1 MKKLHRVFS
10 TTGLIL
16 WDILSAVLS
25 VYGGFRL
32 KFGVYPSMPAHF
44 ARSLL
49 LYMAVIAGMIILG
62 NLLFDC
68 YNTLW
73 KYVGVSEFFRL
84 ACSVG
89 TICVVILLLDRI
101 FLLRLPAT
109 VVVIMSAFLLLF
121 TAFGRLVA
129 YFFQMIHVK
138 FITWRQKE
146 TKRVLIY
153 GAGSV
158 GSHLVQELKS
168 DPDMKRKPVAII
180 DDDLGMKGVRIN
192 GVKVVGPRKELEEA
206 IQDYHV
212 KEVILAINHVSQDF
226 VAQLVRD
233 CADLGCPV
241 MRYGVMDDMKEKS
254 LENARLATI
263 HLEDLLRRDSITLN
277 MDAVRD
283 FIKDKTVLV
292 TGGAGSIGSEL
303 CRQAL
308 KFGAKKLIIFDFNE
322 NGLFD
327 IDNEFKKS
335 FPKADYETVLGSI
348 RDRARLENVF
358 HTYNPQVVFHAA
370 AHKHVPMMEL
380 NPREAVKNNVF
391 GTINTAYTAMKFH
404 AEKFILISTDKAV
417 NPTNIMGASKR
428 IAELA
433 IQRLEGKSNTSFAAV
448 RFGNVLGSNGS
459 VVPFFR
465 KQIEEG
471 GPVTVTH
478 PDMRRYFMTIP
489 EAVQLVMEAGA
500 MASGGEI
507 FVLDMGDPVRIYD
520 LACDMIRLMGLQP
533 ERDIKIVYTGLR
545 PGEKLFEELSLQ
557 EEDVTKTN
565 NSKIY
570 ICAPVKEDFDN
581 FAHQLGKLRDALID
595 QNNEELF
602 QAVGE
607 IVSTFHHKPLPDK
620 TKDSPN
626 KSKKQI

>member
-1 MKKLHRVFS
+1 MLC
-10 TTGLIL
+10 TIGLVL
-16 WDILSAVLS
+16 WDIVSAALS
-25 VYGGFRL
+25 VYGGVRL
-32 KFGVYPSMPAHF
+32 KFGTYPTMPAQF
-44 ARSLL
+44 AKSLL
-49 LYMAVIAGMIILG
+49 LYIAVIAGMIILG

-73 KYVGVSEFFRL
+73 RYVSVSEFFRL

-89 TICVVILLLDRI
+89 CVCALILLLDSI
-101 FLLRLPAT
+101 FLLHLPAT

-129 YFFQMIHVK
+129 YFFQMVHVK
-138 FITWRQKE
+138 FINWRQKE

-153 GAGSV
+153 GGGSV

-180 DDDLGMKGVRIN
+180 DDDPGMKRVRIS
-192 GVKVVGPRKELEEA
+192 GVKVVGPRKDLGEA
-206 IQDYHV
+206 IQEYHV

-226 VAQLVRD
+226 IAQLVRD
-233 CADLGCPV
+233 CADLSCPV
-241 MRYGVMDDMKEKS
+241 MRYGVMDDIKEKN

-277 MDAVRD
+277 MDAVQE
-283 FIKDKTVLV
+283 FIKDRTVLV

-303 CRQAL
+303 CRQAA
-308 KFGAKKLIIFDFNE
+308 KFGAKKVIIFDFNE
-322 NGLFD
+322 NGLFE
-327 IDNEFKKS
+327 IDNEFKKK
-335 FPKADYETVLGSI
+335 FPQADYETILGSI
-348 RDRARLENVF
+348 RDRERLDDVF
-358 HTYNPQVVFHAA
+358 RTYSPQVVFHAA

-391 GTINTAYTAMKFH
+391 GTINTAYTAMKYH
-404 AEKFILISTDKAV
+404 ADKFILISTDKAV

-433 IQRLEGKSNTSFAAV
+433 IQRLEGKSSTSFAAV

-465 KQIEEG
+465 KQIEDG

-507 FVLDMGDPVRIYD
+507 FVLDMGEPVRIYD

-570 ICAPVKEDFDN
+570 ICAPVREDFDN
-581 FAHQLGKLRDALID
+581 FATQLGKLRDALID

-602 QAVGE
+602 EAVSK
-607 IVSTFHHKPLPDK
+607 IVTTFHHTPPIGQK
-620 TKDSPN
+620 TPYPAGRNPESDFT
-626 KSKKQI
+626 Q